1 MKCWVYRTRCLP
13 EFRIL
18 LHHQV
23 LAPLLSPIFERL
35 VLLNVFCIDLY
46 PIFSTSPTNFL
57 VSTSTRMA
65 PSSTEIL
72 GTSHKAIGPEELAI
86 IGLMEAIF
94 NLADNGSAFVRRLQT
109 SFKVAGVF
117 KDLSQLRPAEV
128 QVSWLVGFIR
138 ENVKKEAIRS
148 ADAERRRSV
157 STIVEVCT
165 FQLKHL
171 TSRIFVGEKTS
182 LSHSTS
188 LLSILGKTREIRNR
202 VNFLS
207 VQTQDLTQLLEYLNK
222 VRPSPSRPMSVPN
235 PPISMIP
242 RVACNDFV
250 GREDTLKS
258 LLTQLPQARQVIL
271 GGISGIG

>member
-1 MKCWVYRTRCLP
+1 MRCWVYRTIYLP
-13 EFRIL
+13 EFCIL
-18 LHHQV
+18 LYHRV
-23 LAPLLSPIFERL
+23 LTPLLPPNFKRL
-35 VLLNVFCIDLY
+35 VLLNVFCIDLCRV
-46 PIFSTSPTNFL
+46 FSTSLASFL
-57 VSTSTRMA
+57 VSISTKMG

-72 GTSHKAIGPEELAI
+72 GTGYKAIGPEELAI
-86 IGLMEAIF
+86 IGMEAIF

-117 KDLSQLRPAEV
+117 KGLSQLRPAEA

-138 ENVKKEAIRS
+138 ENVKKEAICS
-148 ADAERRRSV
+148 ADPERRRSV

-182 LSHSTS
+182 LSQSTS

-222 VRPSPSRPMSVPN
+222 VRPSPSRPMSVRN

-258 LLTQLPQARQVIL
+258 LLTQLPHARQIIL